1 MKILKYF
8 CLCFCVAVLFISRT
22 TTYAQEVSN
31 EISEKKIVTL
41 TFYSDKNTI
50 FEIISGE
57 NGLCITNKIPVK
69 ENYRFLYW
77 TCERNGEMV
86 EAPYGYVFEE
96 DTDFYAVWEP
106 QMGMPAEV
114 VQSSEDAEKQME
126 QKQKLKAIRSKIRR
140 NIQCKKP
147 VLDIKNKKKNTLTIA
162 INASK
167 FEKDGYKIQY
177 STSKK
182 FKKAKTITIKSTKK
196 KLNKKIKK
204 LKKGKTYYIRVRA
217 YRIYDPSQYGST
229 DSKETFYS
237 KWSKTKKIKITK

>member
-217 YRIYDPSQYGST
+217 YRVYDPSQYGST

>member
-1 MKILKYF
+1 MVKIQKNKNQKVREKIYMKILKYF

-86 EAPYGYVFEE
+86 EAPINF
-96 DTDFYAVWEP
+96 
-106 QMGMPAEV
+106 
-114 VQSSEDAEKQME
+114 
-126 QKQKLKAIRSKIRR
+126 
-140 NIQCKKP
+140 
-147 VLDIKNKKKNTLTIA
+147 TL
-162 INASK
+162 
-167 FEKDGYKIQY
+167 EG
-177 STSKK
+177 
-182 FKKAKTITIKSTKK
+182 
-196 KLNKKIKK
+196 
-204 LKKGKTYYIRVRA
+204 
-217 YRIYDPSQYGST
+217 
-229 DSKETFYS
+229 
-237 KWSKTKKIKITK
+237 

>member
-1 MKILKYF
+1 MKILKYL
-8 CLCFCVAVLFISRT
+8 CLCMVVLFSFRM
-22 TTYAQEVSN
+22 TTYAQELSN
-31 EISEKKIVTL
+31 EITEKKIVTL

-86 EAPYGYVFEE
+86 EVPYGYVFEQ

-106 QMGMPAEV
+106 QMTMPAEV
-114 VQSSEDAEKQME
+114 VQSSEDVEKQIE

-140 NIQCKKP
+140 NIQNKKP
-147 VLDIKNKKKNTLTIA
+147 VLDIKNKKKNTLTIE
-162 INASK
+162 ISASK
-167 FEKDGYKIQY
+167 FEKDGYRIQY

-182 FKKAKTITIKSTKK
+182 FKKAKTITVRSTKK

-204 LKKGKTYYIRVRA
+204 LKEGKTYYIRVRA

-237 KWSKTKKIKITK
+237 KWSKIEKIKITK